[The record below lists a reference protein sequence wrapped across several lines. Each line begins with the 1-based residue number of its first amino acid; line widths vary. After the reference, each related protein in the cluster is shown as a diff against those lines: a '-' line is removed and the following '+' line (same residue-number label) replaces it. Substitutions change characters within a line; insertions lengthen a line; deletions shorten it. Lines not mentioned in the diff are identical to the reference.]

1 MDSKEALS
9 RSYFLLQ
16 NVPEYKPL
24 GASIIQVVEEIGIK
38 FWLIL
43 NGVLDSVRSQSRQG
57 PPLTHWRVFR
67 GNVYLPLRDT

>member
-1 MDSKEALS
+1 MDSKGALS

-43 NGVLDSVRSQSRQG
+43 NSVLDRVRS
-57 PPLTHWRVFR
+57 P
-67 GNVYLPLRDT
+67 

>member
-1 MDSKEALS
+1 MDSKGALS

-24 GASIIQVVEEIGIK
+24 GASIIQVIEEIGIK

-43 NGVLDSVRSQSRQG
+43 NSVLDSVRSQSRQG
-57 PPLTHWRVFR
+57 PSLTHWRVFR
-67 GNVYLPLRDT
+67 GNLCLPLRDT